1 MTREEIEL
9 EAKKLHAEF
18 PTNWTYHAPVHFER
32 LYYFFQQLLSQISQ
46 LEEKVKELESERDSE
61 TRWAKEYFD
70 KWEKAEERV
79 RELEKR
85 QEWIDEVGRPQHPD
99 DERPWVPAYLDCRE
113 ALGQAEASLTRLLE
127 AVERHKNEDEWKSVY
142 GNRDEA
148 LYQVAEGIRK
158 EKP

>member
-1 MTREEIEL
+1 
-9 EAKKLHAEF
+9 
-18 PTNWTYHAPVHFER
+18 
-32 LYYFFQQLLSQISQ
+32 
-46 LEEKVKELESERDSE
+46 
-61 TRWAKEYFD
+61 
-70 KWEKAEERV
+70 
-79 RELEKR
+79 LEKR